1 LAKDEAFHSNQM
13 ETPMLQNLDR
23 SQPYFLSLLRAISA
37 LVLFSYGTQKIL
49 HFPAAQSVPPVGS
62 MSWIAGML
70 ELVLGFC
77 VLIGFKTRYAAFVLS
92 GLMAFAYFIGHFPR
106 GIYPAQNG
114 GVAAILF
121 CFIFL
126 YIFAAGPGPLSV
138 DAKMQSK

>member
-1 LAKDEAFHSNQM
+1 M
-13 ETPMLQNLDR
+13 ETFMLQNLDR
-23 SQPYFLSLLRAISA
+23 SQPYLLSLLRAVSA
-37 LVLFSYGTQKIL
+37 LVLFSYGAQKIL

-62 MSWIAGML
+62 MSWIAGLL

-126 YIFAAGPGPLSV
+126 YIFAAGPGPVSV
-138 DAKMQSK
+138 DAKMKSK

>member
-1 LAKDEAFHSNQM
+1 M
-13 ETPMLQNLDR
+13 
-23 SQPYFLSLLRAISA
+23 
-37 LVLFSYGTQKIL
+37 VLFSYGTQKIL

-126 YIFAAGPGPLSV
+126 YIFAAGPGPVSV
-138 DAKMQSK
+138 DAKMKSK

>member
-1 LAKDEAFHSNQM
+1 M

-126 YIFAAGPGPLSV
+126 YLFVAGPGAFSV
-138 DAKMQSK
+138 DERRA

>member
-1 LAKDEAFHSNQM
+1 M

-126 YIFAAGPGPLSV
+126 YIFAAGPGPVSV
-138 DAKMQSK
+138 DAKMPSK